1 MYNMQR
7 KEDKMKPND
16 NEKQYEVGYKKPPK
30 KNQFKKGQSGN
41 PKGRPKLIKN
51 FEDDLREETE
61 ETLIIMENGRKIK
74 ITKQRALIKKIIA
87 LALNGDKTTIKLL
100 SALLNKLP
108 IKAEDIKED
117 LSQDDKKI
125 LEDYLNRKEQK
136 NG

>member
-1 MYNMQR
+1 
-7 KEDKMKPND
+7 MKPND

-51 FEDDLREETE
+51 FEDDRREETE

-108 IKAEDIKED
+108 IKAEDIEED

>member
-1 MYNMQR
+1 
-7 KEDKMKPND
+7 MKPEE
-16 NEKQYEVGYKKPPK
+16 EKDYEVGYKKPPK
-30 KNQFKKGQSGN
+30 KHQFKKGQPGN

-51 FEDDLREETE
+51 FEEDLREETE
-61 ETLIIMENGRKIK
+61 ETLIIMENGKKIK

-87 LALNGDKTTIKLL
+87 LALNGDRTTMKLL

-108 IKAEDIKED
+108 IKAEDINED

-125 LEDYLNRKEQK
+125 LEDYFNKKEQK

>member
-1 MYNMQR
+1 
-7 KEDKMKPND
+7 MKPKD

-61 ETLIIMENGRKIK
+61 KTLIIMENGRKIK

-87 LALNGDKTTIKLL
+87 LALNGDKTTMKLL
-100 SALLNKLP
+100 SALLNKLHLE
-108 IKAEDIKED
+108 AEDVKED
-117 LSQDDKKI
+117 ITEADKKI
-125 LEDYLNRKEQK
+125 LNDYLNRKEQK

>member
-1 MYNMQR
+1 
-7 KEDKMKPND
+7 MKPKD
-16 NEKQYEVGYKKPPK
+16 KKEYEVGYKKPPK
-30 KNQFKKGQSGN
+30 EHQFKKGQSGN

-51 FEDDLREETE
+51 FDEDLREETE
-61 ETLIIMENGRKIK
+61 ETLFIMENGKKIK
-74 ITKQRALIKKIIA
+74 ITKQRALIKKIIT

-108 IKAEDIKED
+108 IKAEDIDED

-125 LEDYLNRKEQK
+125 LEDFISRKEQK

>member
-1 MYNMQR
+1 
-7 KEDKMKPND
+7 MKPND

-61 ETLIIMENGRKIK
+61 KTLIIMENGRKIK
-74 ITKQRALIKKIIA
+74 ITKQCALIKKIIA
-87 LALNGDKTTIKLL
+87 LALNGDKTTMKLL

-108 IKAEDIKED
+108 IKAEDIEED

>member
-1 MYNMQR
+1 
-7 KEDKMKPND
+7 MKPND

-41 PKGRPKLIKN
+41 PKGRPQLIKN

-61 ETLIIMENGRKIK
+61 RTLIIVENGRKIK

-87 LALNGDKTTIKLL
+87 LALNGDKTTMKLL

-108 IKAEDIKED
+108 IKAEDIEED

>member
-1 MYNMQR
+1 MYNRQR
-7 KEDKMKPND
+7 NEDKMKPKE
-16 NEKQYEVGYKKPPK
+16 EKDYEVGYKKPPK

-61 ETLIIMENGRKIK
+61 KTLIIMENGRKIK

-87 LALNGDKTTIKLL
+87 LALNGDKATMKLL

-108 IKAEDIKED
+108 IKVEDIEED

-125 LEDYLNRKEQK
+125 LEDYFNRKEQK

>member
-1 MYNMQR
+1 
-7 KEDKMKPND
+7 MKPED

-41 PKGRPKLIKN
+41 PQGRPKLIKN

-74 ITKQRALIKKIIA
+74 ITKQRAFIKKITA
-87 LALNGDKTTIKLL
+87 LALNGYKTTMKLL

-108 IKAEDIKED
+108 IKAEDIEED

>member
-1 MYNMQR
+1 
-7 KEDKMKPND
+7 MKPND

-87 LALNGDKTTIKLL
+87 ICHQATMLLQSIKVKVTAEIL
-100 SALLNKLP
+100 S
-108 IKAEDIKED
+108 
-117 LSQDDKKI
+117 
-125 LEDYLNRKEQK
+125 
-136 NG
+136 

>member
-1 MYNMQR
+1 
-7 KEDKMKPND
+7 MKPKE
-16 NEKQYEVGYKKPPK
+16 EKDYEVGYKKPPK

-61 ETLIIMENGRKIK
+61 KTLIIMENGRKIK

-87 LALNGDKTTIKLL
+87 LALNGDKATMKLL
-100 SALLNKLP
+100 SALLNKLHLE
-108 IKAEDIKED
+108 AEDVKED
-117 LSQDDKKI
+117 ITEADKKI
-125 LEDYLNRKEQK
+125 LNDYLNRKEQK

>member
-1 MYNMQR
+1 
-7 KEDKMKPND
+7 MKPKD

-87 LALNGDKTTIKLL
+87 LALNGDKTTMKLL
-100 SALLNKLP
+100 SDLLNKLHLE
-108 IKAEDIKED
+108 AEDVKED
-117 LSQDDKKI
+117 ITEADKKI
-125 LEDYLNRKEQK
+125 LNDYLNRKEQK

>member
-1 MYNMQR
+1 
-7 KEDKMKPND
+7 MKPND

-87 LALNGDKTTIKLL
+87 LALNGDKTTMKLL
-100 SALLNKLP
+100 SALLNKLHLE
-108 IKAEDIKED
+108 AEDVKED
-117 LSQDDKKI
+117 ITEADKKI
-125 LEDYLNRKEQK
+125 LNDYLNRKEQK

>member
-1 MYNMQR
+1 
-7 KEDKMKPND
+7 MKPKD
-16 NEKQYEVGYKKPPK
+16 EKEYEVGYKKPPK
-30 KNQFKKGQSGN
+30 NYQFKKGQSGN

-61 ETLIIMENGRKIK
+61 KTLIIMENGRKIK

-87 LALNGDKTTIKLL
+87 LALNGDKATMKLL

-108 IKAEDIKED
+108 IKVEDIEED

-125 LEDYLNRKEQK
+125 LEDYLTRKGE
-136 NG
+136 NNVSDRN

>member
-1 MYNMQR
+1 
-7 KEDKMKPND
+7 MKPND

-30 KNQFKKGQSGN
+30 NHQFKKGQSGN

-87 LALNGDKTTIKLL
+87 LALNGDKTTMKLL
-100 SALLNKLP
+100 SVLLNKLP
-108 IKAEDIKED
+108 IKAEDIEED